1 MALPTLFA
9 SHLATILGRRGAKK
23 LVGASPSA
31 LGGASAA
38 VRSASVAAV
47 HGARAHSTA
56 ASHEAPFCLASPP
69 PADPEALRSRWR
81 DEALSLLATPSA
93 CPDDD
98 RSRWR
103 EQCLAIATG
112 GAPLSEAPPPRDS
125 HELGSYF
132 S

>member
-1 MALPTLFA
+1 MTFFVSRLT
-9 SHLATILGRRGAKK
+9 TILGRRGATH
-23 LVGASPSA
+23 LVAGTRAVRS
-31 LGGASAA
+31 ASAA
-38 VRSASVAAV
+38 VRICAL
-47 HGARAHSTA
+47 STA

-81 DEALSLLATPSA
+81 EEALSLLATPSA

-112 GAPLSEAPPPRDS
+112 GVDASSPSPPRDS
-125 HELGSYF
+125 HELGGYF

>member
-1 MALPTLFA
+1 MAAPTLFA
-9 SHLATILGRRGAKK
+9 SQIRAILGRRGATH
-23 LVGASPSA
+23 LVAGTRAVR
-31 LGGASAA
+31 GTSAA
-38 VRSASVAAV
+38 VR
-47 HGARAHSTA
+47 GALSTA

-81 DEALSLLATPSA
+81 EEALSLLATPSA

-112 GAPLSEAPPPRDS
+112 GAPSEAPPPRDS
-125 HELGSYF
+125 HDLGGYF

>member
-1 MALPTLFA
+1 MAVPTLFA
-9 SHLATILGRRGAKK
+9 SRLATILGRRGAKK
-23 LVGASPSA
+23 LVGAS
-31 LGGASAA
+31 AA
-38 VRSASVAAV
+38 VRICAL
-47 HGARAHSTA
+47 STA

-81 DEALSLLATPSA
+81 EEALSLLATPSA
-93 CPDDD
+93 NPDDD

-112 GAPLSEAPPPRDS
+112 GAADVPAPPRDS
-125 HELGSYF
+125 HELGGYF

>member
-1 MALPTLFA
+1 MSIFA

-23 LVGASPSA
+23 LVAGTRAVR
-31 LGGASAA
+31 GASAA
-38 VRSASVAAV
+38 VHS
-47 HGARAHSTA
+47 ARALSTA
-56 ASHEAPFCLASPP
+56 SHDAPFCRASPP

-81 DEALSLLATPSA
+81 EEALSLLATPSA
-93 CPDDD
+93 NPDDD

-112 GAPLSEAPPPRDS
+112 GVDASSPSPPRDS
-125 HELGSYF
+125 HELGGYF

>member
-1 MALPTLFA
+1 MAVPTLFA
-9 SHLATILGRRGAKK
+9 SRLPTILGRRGAKK
-23 LVGASPSA
+23 LVAGTRTVR
-31 LGGASAA
+31 GASAA
-38 VRSASVAAV
+38 VQ
-47 HGARAHSTA
+47 GARALST

-81 DEALSLLATPSA
+81 EEALSLLATPSA
-93 CPDDD
+93 NPDDD

-112 GAPLSEAPPPRDS
+112 VADAPSPPRDS
-125 HELGSYF
+125 HELGGYF

>member
-1 MALPTLFA
+1 MAVPTVFVSRLTA
-9 SHLATILGRRGAKK
+9 KVGRRGATH
-23 LVGASPSA
+23 LVAGTRAVR
-31 LGGASAA
+31 GTSAA
-38 VRSASVAAV
+38 VR
-47 HGARAHSTA
+47 GALSTA

-81 DEALSLLATPSA
+81 DEALSLLSAPSA
-93 CPDDD
+93 SPDDD

-112 GAPLSEAPPPRDS
+112 GVDASSPSPPRDS
-125 HELGSYF
+125 HELGGYF

>member
-1 MALPTLFA
+1 MAVPTLFA

-23 LVGASPSA
+23 LVGAS
-31 LGGASAA
+31 AA
-38 VRSASVAAV
+38 VR
-47 HGARAHSTA
+47 GGRALSTA
-56 ASHEAPFCLASPP
+56 AHDAPFCLASPL

-81 DEALSLLATPSA
+81 EEALSLLATPSA

-112 GAPLSEAPPPRDS
+112 GVDASSPSPPRDS
-125 HELGSYF
+125 HELGGYF

>member
-1 MALPTLFA
+1 MAVPTLFA
-9 SHLATILGRRGAKK
+9 SRLTTILGRRGATH
-23 LVGASPSA
+23 LVAGTRAVR
-31 LGGASAA
+31 GASAA
-38 VRSASVAAV
+38 VRICAL
-47 HGARAHSTA
+47 STA

-81 DEALSLLATPSA
+81 EEALSLLATPSA

-112 GAPLSEAPPPRDS
+112 GVDASSPSPPRDS
-125 HELGSYF
+125 HELGGYF

>member
-1 MALPTLFA
+1 MTLFA
-9 SHLATILGRRGAKK
+9 SRLRAILGRRGATH
-23 LVGASPSA
+23 LVAGTR
-31 LGGASAA
+31 A
-38 VRSASVAAV
+38 VR
-47 HGARAHSTA
+47 GALSTA

-81 DEALSLLATPSA
+81 EEALRLLATPSA

-112 GAPLSEAPPPRDS
+112 GVDASSPSPPRDS
-125 HELGSYF
+125 HELGGYF

>member
-1 MALPTLFA
+1 MAVPTLFA
-9 SHLATILGRRGAKK
+9 SRLPTILGRRGAKK
-23 LVGASPSA
+23 LVAGTRAVR
-31 LGGASAA
+31 GASAA
-38 VRSASVAAV
+38 VCGASAAAV
-47 HGARAHSTA
+47 HGANALSTA

-81 DEALSLLATPSA
+81 EEALSLLATPSA

-103 EQCLAIATG
+103 EQCLAIAG
-112 GAPLSEAPPPRDS
+112 GAEAPSPPPRDS
-125 HELGSYF
+125 HELGGYF

>member
-1 MALPTLFA
+1 MAVPTLFA

-23 LVGASPSA
+23 LVAGTRAVRGAP
-31 LGGASAA
+31 AA
-38 VRSASVAAV
+38 VR
-47 HGARAHSTA
+47 GALSTTA
-56 ASHEAPFCLASPP
+56 AHDAPFCLASPP

-81 DEALSLLATPSA
+81 EEALSLLATPST

-103 EQCLAIATG
+103 EQCLAIAG
-112 GAPLSEAPPPRDS
+112 GAEAPAPPRES
-125 HELGSYF
+125 HELGGYF

>member
-1 MALPTLFA
+1 MAVTTLFA
-9 SHLATILGRRGAKK
+9 SRLATILGRRGAKK
-23 LVGASPSA
+23 LVGAS
-31 LGGASAA
+31 AA
-38 VRSASVAAV
+38 VR
-47 HGARAHSTA
+47 GGRALSTA
-56 ASHEAPFCLASPP
+56 ASHDAPFCLASPP

-81 DEALSLLATPSA
+81 EEALSLLATPST

-112 GAPLSEAPPPRDS
+112 GAEAPAPPRES
-125 HELGSYF
+125 HELGGYF

>member
-1 MALPTLFA
+1 MAAPTVFA
-9 SHLATILGRRGAKK
+9 SRLPTILGRRGAKK
-23 LVGASPSA
+23 LVGAPA
-31 LGGASAA
+31 AVRGASAA
-38 VRSASVAAV
+38 VRD
-47 HGARAHSTA
+47 ARALSTA

-103 EQCLAIATG
+103 EQCLAIAG
-112 GAPLSEAPPPRDS
+112 GAETPSPPRDS
-125 HELGSYF
+125 HELGGYF